1 MERDV
6 KNLKKAIDILEHM
19 EDETDYEKNIKD
31 NLFKGRCSNECY
43 Y

>member
-1 MERDV
+1 M
-6 KNLKKAIDILEHM
+6 KNLKKAIYILEHM

-31 NLFKGRCSNECY
+31 NLFKGKCSKECY